1 MRRFDEAEVLALDRE
16 DGFAPYRA
24 AFELPDG
31 VIYLDGNSLGPL
43 TRTARLRVAETVETQ
58 WGVGLIRSWNTHNWI
73 DLPSQVGAKI
83 ARLIGAAPGTVTVAD
98 STSINLFK
106 VLAVALAKRPERWV
120 MLTEAGNFPTDVYI
134 ADGLTTLL
142 GRGYEV
148 RQAEAGALG
157 EAIDGSVAV
166 VLLTEVNYRT
176 GARLDMAPLT
186 AKAHAA
192 GALIIW
198 DLAHSAGAF
207 PVDLGRAD
215 ADFAVGCGYKYLNG
229 GPGAPAFVYV
239 APRHLPGLRQP
250 LSGWLGHAEPFA
262 FAAEY
267 LPHVSIEAMRTGT
280 PPILSMAA
288 LDAAIEVFDGVDLL
302 ALRAKA
308 DRLFDIFTSEL
319 AALCPELELLTPS
332 EPARRGTQASLRFAE
347 AYPVMQ
353 ALIAKGVIGDFRQPD
368 ILRFGLTPLYL
379 RHIDVFRA
387 ARVLAGIIAQRQW
400 DRPQFKVRAKVV

>member
-16 DGFAPYRA
+16 DGFAPYRG

-98 STSINLFK
+98 STSVNLFK
-106 VLAVALAKRPERWV
+106 VLAVALAKRPERRV
-120 MLTEAGNFPTDVYI
+120 MLTEAGNFPTDVYM

-142 GRGYEV
+142 GRGYEA

-157 EAIDGSVAV
+157 EAIDDSVAV
-166 VLLTEVNYRT
+166 VLLTEVYYRT
-176 GARLDMAPLT
+176 GARLEMASLS

-192 GALIIW
+192 GALDRVW

-207 PVDLGRAD
+207 PVDLGRARMPIS
-215 ADFAVGCGYKYLNG
+215 AVGCGYKYLNG
-229 GPGAPAFVYV
+229 GPGAPAFVYD

-250 LSGWLGHAEPFA
+250 HSGWLGHAEPFA
-262 FAAEY
+262 FAAGSICRTRRSKPCGRVRRPSSRWRRSMRRSRY
-267 LPHVSIEAMRTGT
+267 STVSICWR
-280 PPILSMAA
+280 
-288 LDAAIEVFDGVDLL
+288 
-302 ALRAKA
+302 
-308 DRLFDIFTSEL
+308 
-319 AALCPELELLTPS
+319 
-332 EPARRGTQASLRFAE
+332 
-347 AYPVMQ
+347 
-353 ALIAKGVIGDFRQPD
+353 
-368 ILRFGLTPLYL
+368 
-379 RHIDVFRA
+379 
-387 ARVLAGIIAQRQW
+387 
-400 DRPQFKVRAKVV
+400 